1 MFVAQS
7 CLTLCD
13 PMDYSLPGSSVHEN
27 LQSRILEWEAIPFSS
42 DFPDPGIEMSCVALQ
57 ADTLLSEPNK
67 WNTYIGR
74 TEEGIKSLQLTGSS
88 LSIQMVITSL

>member
-1 MFVAQS
+1 MLLAQL

-13 PMDYSLPGSSVHEN
+13 PMNYSLPSSSVHEI

-42 DFPDPGIEMSCVALQ
+42 DFPDPGIETSCPALK
-57 ADTLLSEPNK
+57 AGTLPSEPNK

-74 TEEGIKSLQLTGSS
+74 IEEEIKSLLMSGSS
-88 LSIQMVITSL
+88 LSVHMVITSL

>member
-1 MFVAQS
+1 MLVAQS
-7 CLTLCD
+7 CLTLRD
-13 PMDYSLPGSSVHEN
+13 PMDYSLPGSSVHEI
-27 LQSRILEWEAIPFSS
+27 LQSRLLEWEAIPFSS
-42 DFPDPGIEMSCVALQ
+42 DFPDPGIEMSCLALQ
-57 ADTLLSEPNK
+57 ADTLPSEPNK